1 MEGIGWV
8 GKGLSLRNAL
18 GKIGKTL
25 LHRKEVG
32 DEFPSE

>member
-1 MEGIGWV
+1 MEGISWV
-8 GKGLSLRNAL
+8 GKGLGLEIAL
-18 GKIGKTL
+18 GKIGKKL